1 MGSPTQEQQGGLAQ
15 EVEPESGGT
24 EPENALERASQ
35 EESRARSDGRHT
47 AASEGTSG
55 ESEGLA
61 SSGSSLTQA
70 ANPLN
75 GSARHPYHAQE
86 SLAPFSKTCKV
97 LRHAIYNWHTSGTF
111 FQPHP

>member
-24 EPENALERASQ
+24 EPENALERAPQ
-35 EESRARSDGRHT
+35 EESGARSDGRH
-47 AASEGTSG
+47 AAASG

-61 SSGSSLTQA
+61 SSRTSPTQA
-70 ANPLN
+70 ANRLN
-75 GSARHPYHAQE
+75 GSARRPYHAQE
-86 SLAPFSKTCKV
+86 SLARFSKTCKV
-97 LRHAIYNWHTSGTF
+97 LRHAIYNWHTSGIF